1 MAGYWYP
8 PDDHAPDA
16 YQPAQGS
23 AHSVSSD
30 APDADPAERV
40 RKVAE
45 EVSRK
50 PIPRVPLRRIGF

>member
-8 PDDHAPDA
+8 PDDHAMEP
-16 YQPAQGS
+16 QQSNGS

-30 APDADPAERV
+30 APDEDRAEKV
-40 RKVAE
+40 RRVAE

-50 PIPRVPLRRIGF
+50 PMPRPQRRMGF